1 MARSELQKRKS
12 KSMELRCGHVPRMA
26 FASGL
31 LEVQGHKAEK
41 DGCHHDCPTDERQ
54 RALTAILT
62 CAGGLP
68 RAAEAQDGEGKAP
81 PVAPRRCAR
90 HAAPCPADGIHAHR
104 ARCTPG
110 LPKTKQTLKGG
121 GSRVQRL
128 FSTRPQSHRRFHRNW
143 VCPIMNGRGCAGLVR
158 LATPSPHSPKQRCC
172 AFQVGRQHSSACGGC
187 TET

>member
-68 RAAEAQDGEGKAP
+68 RAAEAQDGRGQGTASGATTLCAPCSAMPSRWDPCSPSKVHTRLAQNKANLERRWKPRAEIVFHKAP
-81 PVAPRRCAR
+81 KSQEIPQEL
-90 HAAPCPADGIHAHR
+90 
-104 ARCTPG
+104 G
-110 LPKTKQTLKGG
+110 LPDHEWK
-121 GSRVQRL
+121 RL
-128 FSTRPQSHRRFHRNW
+128 CRT
-143 VCPIMNGRGCAGLVR
+143 G
-158 LATPSPHSPKQRCC
+158 
-172 AFQVGRQHSSACGGC
+172 AFGHA
-187 TET
+187 